1 MTDKFLK
8 KKKKYW
14 CGGERDNVG
23 LGLGV
28 LPTYEPGRQVPWVQ
42 ILALLFIWSLN
53 LGKPFILTQS

>member
-8 KKKKYW
+8 KEKKSCW
-14 CGGERDNVG
+14 GEGRDNVG

-28 LPTYEPGRQVPWVQ
+28 LATYEPGRQEPRVQ